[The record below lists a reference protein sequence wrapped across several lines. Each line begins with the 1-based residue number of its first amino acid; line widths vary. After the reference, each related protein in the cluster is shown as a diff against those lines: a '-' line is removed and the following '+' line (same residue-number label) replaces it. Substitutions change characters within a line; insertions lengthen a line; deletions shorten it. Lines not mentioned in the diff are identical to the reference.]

1 MCIGCFG
8 IISVMPEDESADFRP
23 AGNSLGRARH
33 LFRVNHLAGGLLI
46 LLAAAVATL
55 PIFLRGPSCGADF
68 DFHLGLWFDAH
79 SSWQHGLF
87 YPHWMWSANYGAGE
101 PRYIFYPPISWMFG
115 ALLGSLL
122 PWTAVPSIFVF
133 LSLALT
139 GFATRSFAR
148 RFSEEA
154 PATLAG
160 CAALFSGYALYN
172 AYNRAAFSELFSGF
186 LFPLLLLFALRDRHP
201 AGSLRRRAL
210 DGSAWLLA
218 IVLAA
223 SWLSSGPVGIMA
235 CYTLA
240 FISVVAAVQMR
251 SWAPILR
258 AGLAATVGIG
268 MDCFYL
274 LPVLREKPW
283 ANIDLE
289 ITRPEGVIAYRVL
302 FSRHPLPGL
311 TVHGIYQPMLLLVT
325 LTMFLVAVAGLYLAR
340 KRGLVTLHKATWLAL
355 ALIPPLVVFLQLP
368 LSMPLYNLLPEFRFL
383 QFPSRWLL
391 AMEAPMALF
400 FALAIWPGRDAGK
413 GKRGLV
419 AMLCALA
426 FLAGTAFANRFFF
439 QVCNVF
445 EGQDSVAHYAALDW
459 QNGGLPGEAEFSPSS
474 DTRPV
479 APGLPD
485 AYLVSDPLRPLDPG
499 TAPEAPSTGASANGL
514 CDSAYFFERTT
525 PEHLRLNAALPHS
538 GYLVLR
544 IRSYPAWRITTNGQT
559 AANLPQRVDGLIAVP
574 VPQGPVDLTVDWTAT
589 PDVVTGRWLSALCL
603 LLLIVMA
610 FLELRRGP
618 VRLT

>member
-1 MCIGCFG
+1 
-8 IISVMPEDESADFRP
+8 MPNSENTDFRS
-23 AGNSLGRARH
+23 AGNLLGRARH
-33 LFRVNHLAGGLLI
+33 FLSGSHAVGCFLI

-101 PRYIFYPPISWMFG
+101 PRFIFYPPLSWMFG
-115 ALLGSLL
+115 ALLGLFL
-122 PWTAVPSIFVF
+122 PWNVVPSAFVF
-133 LSLALT
+133 LSLALM
-139 GFATRSFAR
+139 GLATRSFAR
-148 RFSEEA
+148 AFSEEA
-154 PATLAG
+154 HATLAG

-172 AYNRAAFSELFSGF
+172 AYNRAAFSELFGGF
-186 LFPLLLLFALRDRHP
+186 WFSLLLLFALRDRNP
-201 AGSLRRRAL
+201 AGPLWRRTL

-218 IVLAA
+218 VVVAA
-223 SWLSSGPVGIMA
+223 CWLSSGPIGIMA
-235 CYTLA
+235 SYTLA

-251 SWAPILR
+251 SWAPVLR
-258 AGLAATVGIG
+258 AGLAAAVGIG

-283 ANIDLE
+283 ANINLE
-289 ITRPEGVIAYRVL
+289 ITRPEGVIAYRLL

-325 LTMFLVAVAGLYLAR
+325 LTMFVVAVAGLYLAR

-355 ALIPPLVVFLQLP
+355 ALIPPFVVFLQLP
-368 LSMPLYNLLPEFRFL
+368 LSMPLYDRLPELLFL

-400 FALAIWPGRDAGK
+400 FALAIWPGKDAGK

-419 AMLCALA
+419 ALLCAVT

-445 EGQDSVAHYAALDW
+445 EGQYSVAYFADLDR
-459 QNGGLPGEAEFSPSS
+459 QKGGLPGEAEFSPSS
-474 DTRPV
+474 NALAIT
-479 APGLPD
+479 PGLPD
-485 AYLVSDPLRPLDPG
+485 ACLVSDPLKALD
-499 TAPEAPSTGASANGL
+499 ASAPSETNPTGTSANSSCEL
-514 CDSAYFFERTT
+514 AFSVQRAQ
-525 PEHLRLNAALPHS
+525 PEHLKLDATLPHP

-544 IRSYPAWRITTNGQT
+544 IRSYPAWRITANGQIAT
-559 AANLPQRVDGLIAVP
+559 NLPQRDDGLIAVP

-589 PDVVTGRWLSALCL
+589 PDVVSGRWLSALCL
-603 LLLIVMA
+603 FLLVVMA
-610 FLELRRGP
+610 FVELRRGP